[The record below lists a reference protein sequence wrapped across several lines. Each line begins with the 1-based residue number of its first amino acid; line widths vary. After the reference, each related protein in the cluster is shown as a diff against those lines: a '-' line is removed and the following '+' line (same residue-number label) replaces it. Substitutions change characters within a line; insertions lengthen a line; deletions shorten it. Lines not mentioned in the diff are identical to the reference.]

1 MKLVLKNSK
10 LIVFFLM
17 AITYAGCTEDFVELP
32 KITAGFTYTLNEN
45 TGTVEF
51 INISENATTY
61 FWDFGDEVPLVSALI
76 SSDINPI
83 KSYLNGTY
91 TVILKAM
98 NAAGAVSYFED
109 IIVIN
114 MPLPLDLPIT
124 FDNDNVTYS
133 ATVLN
138 GVGSTTPP
146 AYEVV
151 ENPAPGGSNDVASL
165 VASITNSG
173 AVSEGLFF
181 ELGTAIDLTTNNT
194 IKMNFWSDAAVSMLL
209 KLEEGTAFAEVSAN
223 HAGAG
228 WEELQ
233 FTFTKIASYS
243 KLVVFVDGA
252 GTTAGTFYMDDIV
265 QVSLGDAPVITLI
278 GDATISLTKGTA
290 YAEQGA
296 TASDTEDGDVTSAI
310 VIGGDTVDVDVLAT
324 YEVTYTVVDSDGNT
338 TTAVRSIEVS
348 LGDVPVIT
356 LIGDASISLTQG
368 DTYTEQGAT
377 ASDTEDGDIS
387 SAIVIAGDTVD
398 TNTPGTYAVTYTV
411 TDADGNTT
419 VASRNIEVN
428 AAGACDADETQS
440 VSAADLNVTMGSA
453 VTIIEDGTT
462 FEIIDNPDFDN
473 TINTSCKV
481 GKVTKQGVAAWDNI
495 QLDLNAKLDFN
506 SNSGLKIKV
515 WSARANTTVLLKLEE
530 IGNPGNSLEL
540 GSMTTSV
547 TSGWEE
553 LTYPVGSGE
562 SNKFNKV
569 VVFFDL
575 DGGNTDTYYFDDL
588 KLYGDGSGTGTGGGS
603 SNTVGGG
610 DGCADTTTCPD
621 APAGEL
627 LFNGDFEACDCDWQ
641 LLDAVGSTISTSINN
656 GGTKSGQIQ
665 GRASVAVG
673 LKQERLGVGT
683 IQPNTTYI
691 ITYDIKASGAFGEG
705 GVFKAFTF
713 SEPAEGTDTGATLH
727 ILTDGTTSM
736 SSNWESKSYE
746 FTTPG
751 TAAQVAG
758 GLSFLIEIVNSTA
771 NAAINIDNVVLKIK

>member
-17 AITYAGCTEDFVELP
+17 AIIYAGCSEDVVELP

-83 KSYLNGTY
+83 KSYTNGTY

-98 NAAGAVSYFED
+98 NEAGAVSYFED

-114 MPLPLDLPIT
+114 MPLPLGLPMT

-133 ATVLN
+133 ATTFD
-138 GVGSTTPP
+138 GV
-146 AYEVV
+146 AYEVL
-151 ENPAPGGSNDVASL
+151 ENPAPGGSNDVASM

-173 AVSEGLFF
+173 VAYEGLFF
-181 ELGTAIDLTTNNT
+181 ELGTAIDLATNNT
-194 IKMNFWSDAAVSMLL
+194 IKMNLWSDAAVSILI
-209 KLEEGTAFAEVSAN
+209 KLEEGAAFAEVSAN
-223 HAGAG
+223 HTGSG

-290 YAEQGA
+290 YTEQGA

-324 YEVTYTVVDSDGNT
+324 YEVTYTVEDSDGNT
-338 TTAVRSIEVS
+338 TVANRTIEVS
-348 LGDVPVIT
+348 LGDAPVIT
-356 LIGDASISLTQG
+356 LIGDASIRLTQG

-411 TDADGNTT
+411 IDADGNTT
-419 VASRNIEVN
+419 VASRNVEVN
-428 AAGACDADETQS
+428 APGTCDADEAQS
-440 VSAADLNVTMGSA
+440 VSAADFNITMASS
-453 VTIIEDGTT
+453 VNIIIDGTT

-495 QLDLNAKLDFN
+495 QLDLDAKLDFN

-515 WSARANTTVLLKLEE
+515 WSSRANTTVLVKLEE
-530 IGNPGNSLEL
+530 IGNQGNSLEL
-540 GSMTTSV
+540 GSITTSV

-562 SNKFNKV
+562 SDKFNKV

-575 DGGNTDTYYFDDL
+575 GANNTDTYYFDDL
-588 KLYGDGSGTGTGGGS
+588 KLYGDGSGTSDGGNVDGDISSNGGFESGDLEGWTLYDNGGS
-603 SNTVGGG
+603 ATMDNTEAQTG
-610 DGCADTTTCPD
+610 DWCVKLFAS
-621 APAGEL
+621 AP
-627 LFNGDFEACDCDWQ
+627 
-641 LLDAVGSTISTSINN
+641 
-656 GGTKSGQIQ
+656 SGLNPT
-665 GRASVAVG
+665 
-673 LKQERLGVGT
+673 LKQERKAAGSIVVGDKVQVT
-683 IQPNTTYI
+683 FSYKGSLTGESGTVSIQSFVEATNGASQIETFDVTPTNTWQTFTTTYTVTGALQGGDVSGG
-691 ITYDIKASGAFGEG
+691 ITMEFVAICG
-705 GVFKAFTF
+705 GVAGC
-713 SEPAEGTDTGATLH
+713 SSTLYLDD
-727 ILTDGTTSM
+727 IS
-736 SSNWESKSYE
+736 
-746 FTTPG
+746 
-751 TAAQVAG
+751 
-758 GLSFLIEIVNSTA
+758 LI
-771 NAAINIDNVVLKIK
+771 INP

>member
-17 AITYAGCTEDFVELP
+17 AIIYAGCSEDVVELP

-83 KSYLNGTY
+83 KSYTNGTY

-98 NAAGAVSYFED
+98 NEAGAVSYFED

-114 MPLPLDLPIT
+114 MPLPLGLPMT

-133 ATVLN
+133 ATTFD
-138 GVGSTTPP
+138 GV
-146 AYEVV
+146 AYEVL
-151 ENPAPGGSNDVASL
+151 ENPAPGGSNDVASM

-173 AVSEGLFF
+173 VAYEGLFF

-194 IKMNFWSDAAVSMLL
+194 IKMNLWSDAAVSILI
-209 KLEEGTAFAEVSAN
+209 KLEEGAAFAEVSAN
-223 HAGAG
+223 HTGSG

-233 FTFTKIASYS
+233 FTFTNIASYS

-324 YEVTYTVVDSDGNT
+324 YEVTYTVEDSDGNT
-338 TTAVRSIEVS
+338 TVANRTIEVS
-348 LGDVPVIT
+348 LGDAPVIT
-356 LIGDASISLTQG
+356 LIGDASIRLTQG

-411 TDADGNTT
+411 IDADGNTT
-419 VASRNIEVN
+419 VASRNVEVN
-428 AAGACDADETQS
+428 APGTCDADEAQS
-440 VSAADLNVTMGSA
+440 VSAADFNITMASS
-453 VTIIEDGTT
+453 VNIIIDGTT

-495 QLDLNAKLDFN
+495 QLDLDAKLDFN

-515 WSARANTTVLLKLEE
+515 WSSRANTTVLVKLEE
-530 IGNPGNSLEL
+530 IGNQGNSLEL
-540 GSMTTSV
+540 GSITTSV

-562 SNKFNKV
+562 SDKFNKV

-575 DGGNTDTYYFDDL
+575 GANNTDTYYFDDL
-588 KLYGDGSGTGTGGGS
+588 KLYGDGSGTSDGGNVDGDISSNGGFESGDLEGWTLYDNGGS
-603 SNTVGGG
+603 ATMDNTEAQTG
-610 DGCADTTTCPD
+610 DWCVKLFAS
-621 APAGEL
+621 AP
-627 LFNGDFEACDCDWQ
+627 
-641 LLDAVGSTISTSINN
+641 
-656 GGTKSGQIQ
+656 SGLNPT
-665 GRASVAVG
+665 
-673 LKQERLGVGT
+673 LKQERKAAGSIVVGDKVQVT
-683 IQPNTTYI
+683 FSYKGSLTGESGTVSIQSFVEATNGASQIETFDVTPTNTWQTFTTTYTVTGALQGGDVSGG
-691 ITYDIKASGAFGEG
+691 ITMEFVAICG
-705 GVFKAFTF
+705 GVAGC
-713 SEPAEGTDTGATLH
+713 SSTLYLDD
-727 ILTDGTTSM
+727 IS
-736 SSNWESKSYE
+736 
-746 FTTPG
+746 
-751 TAAQVAG
+751 
-758 GLSFLIEIVNSTA
+758 LI
-771 NAAINIDNVVLKIK
+771 INP